1 MNIAI
6 IGAGATGLAAAHEL
20 LKAGHTVTIFE
31 AGDTP
36 GGLAGGFKAPGWDWS
51 LEKFYHHWFAS
62 DADLLRLADEIGARD
77 RVIYNR
83 PTTVVYYAGR
93 FYPLDGALS
102 TVLGGGPW
110 VDRLPLSGSI
120 ARGLLALRYPGFNL
134 IDVMRY
140 GLAGAYLVLASN
152 WRRLEQITA
161 HDWLSRRMGRRVY
174 GLLFEPLLRGKFAE
188 YAEQV
193 NMAWMWA
200 RIKARTPMLGTYVG
214 GFQAFF
220 DDLAAHVQQ
229 RGATLLYGAQVESIL
244 VETAADAPCLTV
256 HFHQSPIPNRQS
268 SIVNPQSSIPDRQ
281 SFDRALVTTSPRLM
295 AKLAPQ
301 LPADY
306 LGALNRL
313 KSLGAVVLIAALD
326 RQLSRAGYYWH
337 NLPKSAGFPF
347 LALCEHTNFV
357 PARHFGGQHLVYCG
371 DYLPPDH
378 PYFSLSDAAL
388 RAIFLPALRRI
399 NPEFEEAWVQQ
410 TWVFKAPYA
419 QPVPFVNHSR
429 AIPPVKTPLPGLFFA
444 SMSQV
449 YPWDRGTNFAVR
461 LGRAVAAEMAGL
473 PAPPA
478 SSRG

>member
-31 AGDTP
+31 AGETP

-62 DADLLRLADEIGARD
+62 DADLLRLAEEIGVRD
-77 RVIYNR
+77 RVIYRR
-83 PTTVVYYAGR
+83 PSTVVYYQGR

-102 TVLGGGPW
+102 TVLGSGHW
-110 VDRLPLSGSI
+110 ADRLPLSGSI

-134 IDVMRY
+134 ADVMRY
-140 GLAGAYLVLASN
+140 GLAGAYLVLTSD
-152 WRRLEQITA
+152 WRRLEQVTA
-161 HDWLSRRMGRRVY
+161 HDWLSRWMGRRVY
-174 GLLFEPLLRGKFAE
+174 GLLFQPLLHGKFAE
-188 YAEQV
+188 YAGQV

-229 RGATLLYGAQVESIL
+229 RGAKIAYGARVASIISES
-244 VETAADAPCLTV
+244 AAEEPRLTIYLSEANN
-256 HFHQSPIPNRQS
+256 HQS
-268 SIVNPQSSIPDRQ
+268 SIVNGQ
-281 SFDRALVTTSPRLM
+281 SFDRVLVTTSPRLM

-306 LGALNRL
+306 LGTLNQLR
-313 KSLGAVVLIAALD
+313 SLGAVVLIAALD

-357 PARHFGGQHLVYCG
+357 PAQHFGGQHLVYCG
-371 DYLPPDH
+371 DYLPVDH
-378 PYFSLSDAAL
+378 PYFSMSDEAL
-388 RAIFLPALRRI
+388 RVAFLPALKRI
-399 NPEFEEAWVQQ
+399 NPDFDESWVRQ
-410 TWVFKAPYA
+410 TWVFKEPYA

-429 AIPPVKTPLPGLFFA
+429 NIPPARTPLAGLFFA

-449 YPWDRGTNFAVR
+449 YPWDRGTNFAVK
-461 LGRAVAAEMAGL
+461 LGREVALQMAGPL
-473 PAPPA
+473 HVT
-478 SSRG
+478 

>member
-6 IGAGATGLAAAHEL
+6 VGAGATGLAAAHEL
-20 LKAGHTVTIFE
+20 LKAGHAVTVFE
-31 AGDTP
+31 AGEKP

-51 LEKFYHHWFAS
+51 LERFYHHWFAS
-62 DADLLRLADEIGARD
+62 DTDLLRLAGEIGARD

-83 PTTVVYYAGR
+83 PTTVVYYEGR

-102 TVLGGGPW
+102 TVLGSGHW

-134 IDVMRY
+134 ADVMRY
-140 GLAGAYLVLASN
+140 GLAGAYLVLTSD

-161 HDWLSRRMGRRVY
+161 HDWLSRWMGRRVY
-174 GLLFEPLLRGKFAE
+174 GLLFQPLLHGKFAE
-188 YAEQV
+188 YAGQV

-214 GFQAFF
+214 GFQTFF
-220 DDLAAHVQQ
+220 DDLATHVQQ
-229 RGATLLYGAQVESIL
+229 RGATIVYGARVESI
-244 VETAADAPCLTV
+244 VSEGAASQPRLAV
-256 HFHQSPIPNRQS
+256 HLSAASNRQS
-268 SIVNPQSSIPDRQ
+268 SMVNLQ
-281 SFDRALVTTSPRLM
+281 SFDRVLVTTSPRLM

-306 LGALNRL
+306 LSALNQL

-357 PARHFGGQHLVYCG
+357 PAQHFGGQHLVYCG
-371 DYLPPDH
+371 DYLPLDH
-378 PYFSLSDAAL
+378 PYFSMSHDDL
-388 RAIFLPALRRI
+388 RAAFLPALKRI
-399 NPEFEEAWVQQ
+399 NPEFDESWVRQ
-410 TWVFKAPYA
+410 TWVFKEPYA

-429 AIPPVKTPLPGLFFA
+429 NIPSTCTPLPGLFFA

-449 YPWDRGTNFAVR
+449 YPWDRGTNFAVK
-461 LGRAVAAEMAGL
+461 LGREVAAQILCGQK
-473 PAPPA
+473 P
-478 SSRG
+478 G

>member
-1 MNIAI
+1 MKIAI
-6 IGAGATGLAAAHEL
+6 VGAGATGLAAAHEL
-20 LKAGHTVTIFE
+20 LKAGHAVTIFE
-31 AGDTP
+31 AGQNP
-36 GGLAGGFKAPGWDWS
+36 GGLAAGFKAPGWDWS

-62 DADLLRLADEIGARD
+62 DTDLLRLADEIGVRH

-83 PTTVVYYAGR
+83 PTTVVYYEGR

-102 TVLGGGPW
+102 TVLRGGQW

-140 GLAGAYLVLASN
+140 GLAGAYLVLTSN
-152 WRRLEQITA
+152 WRRLEEVTA
-161 HDWLSRRMGRRVY
+161 HDWLSRWMGRRVY
-174 GLLFEPLLRGKFAE
+174 GLLFQPLLYGKFAE

-200 RIKARTPMLGTYVG
+200 RIKARTPMLGTYIG

-220 DDLAAHVQQ
+220 DDLAAHLQQ
-229 RGATLLYGAQVESIL
+229 RGARLVYGARVESI
-244 VETAADAPCLTV
+244 EAENSAGEYRLTV
-256 HFHQSPIPNRQS
+256 RLTAQHNDQPSPA
-268 SIVNPQSSIPDRQ
+268 NPQ
-281 SFDRALVTTSPRLM
+281 SFDRVLVTTSPRLM

-301 LPADY
+301 LPGDY
-306 LGALNRL
+306 LGALGQL

-357 PARHFGGQHLVYCG
+357 PAHHFGGQHLVYCG
-371 DYLPPDH
+371 DYLPVDH
-378 PYFSLSDAAL
+378 PYFSMSDEAL
-388 RAIFLPALRRI
+388 RAAFLPALKRI
-399 NPEFEEAWVQQ
+399 NPEFDASWVRQ
-410 TWVFKAPYA
+410 TWVFKEPYA
-419 QPVPFVNHSR
+419 QPVPFVNHSHN
-429 AIPPVKTPLPGLFFA
+429 IPPAKTPLPGLFFA

-449 YPWDRGTNFAVR
+449 YPWDRGTNFAIR
-461 LGRAVAAEMAGL
+461 LGREVAAEMTG
-473 PAPPA
+473 PA
-478 SSRG
+478 